1 MFSRYQYTV
10 ATDAERNAERRRQE
24 ELRELM
30 ARPDAAPEPVT
41 VTVRRKPRRPSM
53 AGIGRWFAGWLTV
66 GRRRPTRS
74 APNRN
79 L

>member
-10 ATDAERNAERRRQE
+10 ATASERDAERRRQE

-30 ARPDAAPEPVT
+30 GRPDAAPEPVT
-41 VTVRRKPRRPSM
+41 VSARRRSRRSSI
-53 AGIGRWFAGWLTV
+53 AGIGRWFAEWLGA

-74 APNRN
+74 ASNR
-79 L
+79 